1 MVTRSS
7 ATAEIARVGGR
18 YADLVSGIYPAV
30 ALVVDGVSA
39 TVELDVEAVAIRVE
53 AADVVTSS
61 VAVRRRPVRIT
72 RALLKVACCAAVAWY
87 VVVAATVHEVTIMN
101 RAARGRVVNR
111 QRVRF
116 ITFAVDEVLAVC

>member
-1 MVTRSS
+1 M
-7 ATAEIARVGGR
+7 ARVGGR
-18 YADLVSGIYPAV
+18 YADLVSRIYPAV

-39 TVELDVEAVAIRVE
+39 AVEFDVVAVVVRVE

-72 RALLKVACCAAVAWY
+72 RALLKVESCAAVAWN
-87 VVVAATVHEVTIMN
+87 VVVAATVHEVTTVN